1 MRSCKRTVSSHPLAR
16 GLNCIRK
23 ELFQTEY
30 CIPVCHGKRIDVQK
44 RTAQHR
50 YGSGRRAGRGFFAVC
65 TANGG
70 GFLSPS
76 VTLDCHESLKLNV
89 GDLLY
94 TNLYRPMFR
103 IVSDDVCAHD
113 LLFPSYRLEMYVF
126 YQKRRS
132 RRKPRLFH
140 IHTIAPLNAIASPT
154 MRMESCAG

>member
-1 MRSCKRTVSSHPLAR
+1 M
-16 GLNCIRK
+16 
-23 ELFQTEY
+23 EY
-30 CIPVCHGKRIDVQK
+30 CISVCHGKRIDVQK
-44 RTAQHR
+44 GQRNTVTDLEGGQVAD
-50 YGSGRRAGRGFFAVC
+50 FFAVC

-103 IVSDDVCAHD
+103 IVSDDVGAHD
-113 LLFPSYRLEMYVF
+113 LLFPSCRPEMYVF

-140 IHTIAPLNAIASPT
+140 IHTIAPLNAIASPS